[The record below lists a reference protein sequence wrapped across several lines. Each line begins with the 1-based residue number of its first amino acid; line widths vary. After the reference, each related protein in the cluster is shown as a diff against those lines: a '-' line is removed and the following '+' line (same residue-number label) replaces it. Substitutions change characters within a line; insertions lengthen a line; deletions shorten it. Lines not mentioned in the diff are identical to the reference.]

1 MPSPEWP
8 PPARKAASPALPP
21 ARPISPAA
29 KMISGKRHVEEEDGD
44 EGRGRDRHHDPLF
57 SARRPMRTTA
67 SSTIASTAALRP
79 KNSASTTGTSP
90 RPAYSQESAMIATNP
105 GSTNN
110 VPATTPPSVRCSSQ
124 PMYTVSCCASGPGS
138 SMQ

>member
-1 MPSPEWP
+1 
-8 PPARKAASPALPP
+8 
-21 ARPISPAA
+21 
-29 KMISGKRHVEEEDGD
+29 MISGNGTSKKKMATKAAAAIATMT
-44 EGRGRDRHHDPLF
+44 PLF

-90 RPAYSQESAMIATNP
+90 SPAYSQESAMIATSP

-110 VPATTPPSVRCSSQ
+110 VPATSPPSVRCSSQ

>member
-1 MPSPEWP
+1 MAAGAEGGEPR
-8 PPARKAASPALPP
+8 PAPAK
-21 ARPISPAA
+21 PISPAA
-29 KMISGKRHVEEEDGD
+29 RMINGNGTSKKKMATKAAAAIATIT
-44 EGRGRDRHHDPLF
+44 PLF

-90 RPAYSQESAMIATNP
+90 RPAYSQDSAMIATNP

-110 VPATTPPSVRCSSQ
+110 VPATRPPSVRCSSRRCT
-124 PMYTVSCCASGPGS
+124 P
-138 SMQ
+138 